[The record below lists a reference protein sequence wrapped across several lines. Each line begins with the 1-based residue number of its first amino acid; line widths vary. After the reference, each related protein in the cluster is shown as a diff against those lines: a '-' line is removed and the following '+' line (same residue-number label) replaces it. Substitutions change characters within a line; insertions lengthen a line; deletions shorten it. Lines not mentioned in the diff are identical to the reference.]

1 MRPQGKG
8 IMYETETGSDAY
20 PPAKST
26 SLGACGSSTEPVNQL
41 YVAYT
46 LLPQVFKID
55 NGL

>member
-1 MRPQGKG
+1 
-8 IMYETETGSDAY
+8 MYETEIGSDAY